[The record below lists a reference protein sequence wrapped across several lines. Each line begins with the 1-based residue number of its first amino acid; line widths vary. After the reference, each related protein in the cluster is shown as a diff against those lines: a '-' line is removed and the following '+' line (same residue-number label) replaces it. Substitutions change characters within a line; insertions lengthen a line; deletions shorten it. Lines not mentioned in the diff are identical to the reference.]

1 MRLQELPCGL
11 PVLTAAQTCKAAG
24 TGTNPKD
31 DKGGLGPGGSME
43 GGMEG
48 EEAGM
53 D

>member
-1 MRLQELPCGL
+1 MMLQELPCSL
-11 PVLTAAQTCKAAG
+11 QVLTAAQTCKAAG